1 MRQAGHTA
9 SVHPDATTTR
19 SRGGLIALA
28 AAALAFAI
36 LLVWQWF
43 TLPDR
48 VPGHIGP
55 DGQVTWWGTRADH
68 VLLGALMGLGVALL
82 FLVPV
87 WLVDKL
93 PTSMVNLPHKEY
105 WTRAENWPV
114 ARRMLAEDLA
124 WLGAATLAFMAVV
137 WWQVGP
143 VASGTEGSWWPFWV
157 VTGIYLVGLLGYA
170 IWMHVGPR
178 WRPPTA

>member
-1 MRQAGHTA
+1 MVGMRQAGHTA

-68 VLLGALMGLGVALL
+68 VLLGALMGLGVACCSWC
-82 FLVPV
+82 PSG
-87 WLVDKL
+87 WS
-93 PTSMVNLPHKEY
+93 TSC
-105 WTRAENWPV
+105 R
-114 ARRMLAEDLA
+114 
-124 WLGAATLAFMAVV
+124 
-137 WWQVGP
+137 
-143 VASGTEGSWWPFWV
+143 
-157 VTGIYLVGLLGYA
+157 
-170 IWMHVGPR
+170 PR
-178 WRPPTA
+178 W